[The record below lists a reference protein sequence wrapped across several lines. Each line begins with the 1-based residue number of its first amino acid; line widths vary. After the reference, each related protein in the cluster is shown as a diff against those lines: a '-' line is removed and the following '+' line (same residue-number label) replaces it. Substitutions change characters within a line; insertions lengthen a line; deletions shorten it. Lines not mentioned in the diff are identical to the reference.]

1 MSVLES
7 DRRFHALDQYTK
19 RSAYMKKQRPLS
31 PHRETKLLLRIA
43 LPLVL
48 LSTLA
53 LLFSYLEAREASV
66 QMANLIYRP
75 FLEYI
80 LAALAVTAAGTV
92 LVEAVA
98 RDAE

>member
-1 MSVLES
+1 
-7 DRRFHALDQYTK
+7 
-19 RSAYMKKQRPLS
+19 MKKQNPRS
-31 PHRETKLLLRIA
+31 PHRETRLLLRIA

-53 LLFSYLEAREASV
+53 LLFSYLEAREESV

-98 RDAE
+98 RDAK